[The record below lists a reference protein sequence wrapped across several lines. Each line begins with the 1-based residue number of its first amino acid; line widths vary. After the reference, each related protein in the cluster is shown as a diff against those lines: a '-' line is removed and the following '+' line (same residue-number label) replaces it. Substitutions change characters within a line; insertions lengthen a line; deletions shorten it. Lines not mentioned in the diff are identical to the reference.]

1 MIVVTGATGQIGRQI
16 VGGLLSKMPGARI
29 GVSVRDPGKARDFE
43 LRGVRVCKGDF
54 TNARSLA
61 EAFDDAEQ
69 VLIVSGTMLGEEG
82 VQQHGC
88 AIQAAKDAGAKRI
101 LYTSHQGANALSQV
115 AFSRDHAA
123 TEGLLQSSGVPFV
136 SLRNGFYAESALY
149 QLGAVRKTG
158 QLALPQ
164 DGPVSWTARADLA
177 GAAVAALTDQSL
189 FEGFTPPLTA
199 LEAMNFADVAGLA
212 SEILQRDVTRVVV
225 SEEEYRKVQ
234 LAHGYPERMVDLLA
248 SLFAATRALE
258 FDVVDPTLERILG
271 RKPMAMR
278 ETLSSFLLNAEAKH
292 AS

>member
-16 VGGLLSKMPGARI
+16 VEGLLSRMPGARI
-29 GVSVRDPGKARDFE
+29 AVSVRDPERARDFE
-43 LRGVRVCKGDF
+43 QRGVRVCRGDF
-54 TNARSLA
+54 ADASSLA
-61 EAFDDAEQ
+61 EAFDGAEQ
-69 VLIVSGTMLGEEG
+69 VLIVSGTTLGEEG
-82 VQQHGC
+82 VRQHGR
-88 AIQAAKDAGAKRI
+88 AIQAARDAGVKRI
-101 LYTSHQGANALSQV
+101 LYTSHQGANPVSAV
-115 AFSRDHAA
+115 AFARDHAA
-123 TEGLLQSSGVPFV
+123 TEGLLQCSGIAFV

-149 QLGAVRKTG
+149 QLGAIRDTG

-177 GAAVAALTDQSL
+177 EAAVAALTDTSL

-199 LEAMNFADVAGLA
+199 LEAINLAEIARLA
-212 SEILQRDVTRVVV
+212 SEILRRDITRIVV

-234 LAHGYPERMVDLLA
+234 FAHGYPEQMVELLA

-271 RKPMAMR
+271 RKPTTMR
-278 ETLSSFLLNAEAKH
+278 ETLRGFLLNAEAKH